1 MSMVTNFQLK
11 SNNKIK
17 INFNGGDLSSDS
29 GLLLIKEFAEK
40 IGFHKI
46 IKNIFKTT
54 DSSIRDHKDHEN
66 LLQVIYQVLARYF
79 NDNDADELTDE
90 PVLNAILDK
99 DGLASQPTLSR
110 FFNRM
115 DDKTLEQFNEILKTL
130 RKYIYSLITLKW
142 YFLI

>member
-1 MSMVTNFQLK
+1 MYSLNNIQLE
-11 SNNKIK
+11 SNSKIK

-90 PVLNAILDK
+90 PVLNAILAK
-99 DGLASQPTLSR
+99 DGLASQPT
-110 FFNRM
+110 
-115 DDKTLEQFNEILKTL
+115 
-130 RKYIYSLITLKW
+130 
-142 YFLI
+142 